1 YRDIDIER
9 LDPDVYSME
18 VMEVILSMTAV
29 EEDQDPDAPVI
40 VDPDEYQSTMMFD
53 DDQFMENIE
62 VTRAKAQ
69 GEAELKERQ
78 KKRYAEGTISREM
91 LVNADGSA
99 RLKSLDLQ
107 IAEAFK
113 VAQVDLERDQAHFS
127 VGGDGELRSADGSK
141 TYLSMVRS
149 DQYTAAAQ
157 RIGSLASDPD
167 SRVFAEE
174 EISEEDLQ

>member
-1 YRDIDIER
+1 
-9 LDPDVYSME
+9 
-18 VMEVILSMTAV
+18 
-29 EEDQDPDAPVI
+29 
-40 VDPDEYQSTMMFD
+40 
-53 DDQFMENIE
+53 
-62 VTRAKAQ
+62 
-69 GEAELKERQ
+69 ELKERQ

-113 VAQVDLERDQAHFS
+113 VAQVDLERDQVHFS

-174 EISEEDLQ
+174 EISEEDLQMLATVKVHAAFYQYLAELETWEVLGDGEFDRAMAVEMRAGD